1 MPSNL
6 QQPAK
11 RNHQRIVRLK
21 EQATRSFILLGKELK
36 LNKDRRYFEQLGFAT
51 FEAYIESPELGLGRR
66 SVYSLIAI
74 YETFVERLDYSVDEL
89 AAVDYS
95 KLDRVLPLINVQP
108 VAHREWFEKARTL
121 PRRTLE
127 TEIRLWQTQ
136 NEARQPKPQS
146 PALPSDWINTV
157 HCGDAKELLH

>member
-11 RNHQRIVRLK
+11 QNHQRIIRLK

-51 FEAYIESPELGLGRR
+51 FETYIESPELGLGRS

-95 KLDRVLPLINVQP
+95 KLDRG
-108 VAHREWFEKARTL
+108 
-121 PRRTLE
+121 
-127 TEIRLWQTQ
+127 
-136 NEARQPKPQS
+136 
-146 PALPSDWINTV
+146 PASCQCPTGWTSGV
-157 HCGDAKELLH
+157 V